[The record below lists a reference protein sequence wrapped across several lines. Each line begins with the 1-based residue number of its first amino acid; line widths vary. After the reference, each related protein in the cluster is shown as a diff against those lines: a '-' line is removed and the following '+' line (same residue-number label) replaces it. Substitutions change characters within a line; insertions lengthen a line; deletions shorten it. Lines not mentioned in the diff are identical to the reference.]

1 MSDGRA
7 RREAAPGALGR
18 VTCSSPGVSEIKA
31 TSSRNPR
38 VPGSTYRLQLNRAF
52 TLRDAFAWVDYWHAL
67 GITDLYAS
75 PLFVARAG
83 STHGYDVVDPRKLN
97 PEIGTDDDLALLHEA
112 LRSRGMG
119 LLADIVPNH
128 MCVNTND
135 NVWWND
141 VLENGPSSQYAK
153 FFDIDWRPPKS
164 ELRDKVLLPVLG
176 DQYGKVLENGELRLA
191 EAEGAFDVSYGD
203 RRFPIAPGTYALIL
217 AGVLARLRGSD
228 PPDPSGLA
236 RLESLSISSTRL
248 PPRSETEP
256 ERLLERR
263 RGKEEIKGRLQG
275 ILREHP
281 AVRQALDAEIE
292 DINGH
297 KGSPR
302 TFDRLEALLAEQA
315 YRLSFWRVA
324 AEHINYRRFFE
335 INDLAAVRI
344 EEPEVLETV
353 HAKVF
358 ELLER
363 GVVTGLRI
371 DHIDGLREPRR
382 YLDDLATR
390 TKGAYVVVEKILA
403 GDEALPADWA
413 TEGTTGY
420 EFLNSVNGILLSP
433 AGERPL
439 RAYYDEL
446 RTLLGRF
453 SDVAYESQRLILRA
467 SMSSELSV
475 LARRLDRISEQHRW
489 SRDLTIGTLQ
499 EVLAS
504 TIACFPVYRTYVA
517 AGDVEAAP
525 GDVAHVRRALAA
537 AKRRSASIS
546 ASAFDFLG
554 DVLLMRDP
562 EGLLEPERAERR
574 DFVLRFQQLT
584 GPVMAKGIEDTAFFR
599 HFPLLSLNEV
609 GGGPSRWATPVAE
622 FHATM
627 AERGRLRPAALSA
640 TQTHDTKRAEDHRTR
655 LDVLS
660 EIPLEWIATVTS
672 WREAA
677 DALKSR
683 VNGLAVP
690 DADDE
695 YYVYQTIVGACPPE
709 PMTAEAWGALSKRVE
724 EAIVKALREAKR
736 NSSWINPDPDYE
748 EATRGFVSRLLDPRG
763 SFVPML
769 AAFVGRVNGPGLMSS
784 LSQLVIKVTAPG
796 VPDFFQGTELWD
808 FSMTDPDNRR
818 PVDFAVRT
826 AILADLSR
834 RDASDRPGLLR
845 ELRENLDDGR
855 LKLLMTRT
863 LLNARRDHADL
874 FARGEY
880 RPLAVEGPRRDHVVA
895 FARSHE
901 GEVAVTVTGRLFAS
915 FGAADPWDPAAWA
928 ATTIDVPPD
937 LRGTLRDA
945 VTGVTRLVGG
955 KVALSE
961 LFESMPFAALVG
973 RRSA

>member
-1 MSDGRA
+1 
-7 RREAAPGALGR
+7 
-18 VTCSSPGVSEIKA
+18 
-31 TSSRNPR
+31 
-38 VPGSTYRLQLNRAF
+38 LQLSRDF
-52 TLRDAFAWVDYWHAL
+52 TLRDALAWVDYWHAL

-75 PLFVARAG
+75 PFFVARAG
-83 STHGYDVVDPRKLN
+83 SAHGYDVVDPRALN
-97 PEIGTDDDLALLHEA
+97 PEIGTDDELALLHEA
-112 LRSRGMG
+112 LERRGMG
-119 LLADIVPNH
+119 LVADIVPNH

-141 VLENGPSSQYAK
+141 VLENGPSSEYAK
-153 FFDIDWRPPKS
+153 FFDIDWRPPKA
-164 ELRDKVLLPVLG
+164 ELRNKVLLPVLG
-176 DQYGKVLENGELRLA
+176 EQYGKVLENGELRLA
-191 EAEGAFDVSYGD
+191 EAEGAFDVSYFD
-203 RRFPIAPGTYALIL
+203 RRFPIAPGTYPLIL
-217 AGVLARLRGSD
+217 AGVLARLRSAD
-228 PPDPSGLA
+228 SPDSQGLA
-236 RLESLSISSTRL
+236 RLESLAVSATRL
-248 PPRSETEP
+248 PARSETDP
-256 ERLLERR
+256 ARLLERR
-263 RGKEEIKGRLQG
+263 LGKEEVKGRLQS

-281 AVRQALDAEIE
+281 AVRLALDEE
-292 DINGH
+292 LVDINGH

-302 TFDRLEALLAEQA
+302 SFDRLEALLAEQA

-353 HAKVF
+353 HAKAF
-358 ELLER
+358 ELLNR
-363 GVVTGLRI
+363 GIVTGLRI

-382 YLDDLATR
+382 YLDDLAQR
-390 TKGAYVVVEKILA
+390 TGGAYVVVEKILA
-403 GDEALPADWA
+403 ADEALPADWA
-413 TEGTTGY
+413 TQGTTGY
-420 EFLNSVNGILLSP
+420 EFLNALNGILVSP

-439 RAYYDEL
+439 RALYDEL
-446 RTLLGRF
+446 RTVLGRF
-453 SDVAYESQRLILRA
+453 SDVAYESQRLILRG

-499 EVLAS
+499 EVLTS

-517 AGDVEAAP
+517 AGDAEASP

-609 GGGPSRWATPVAE
+609 GGGPSRFGISVAE

-627 AERGRLRPAALSA
+627 VERARMRPAALSA

-660 EIPLEWIATVTS
+660 EVPAEWATAVS
-672 WREAA
+672 AWRQAG

-683 VNGLAVP
+683 IHGVAVP

-695 YYVYQTIVGACPPE
+695 YYIYQTMVGACPAA
-709 PMTAEAWGALSKRVE
+709 PMSDEGWRALSKRIE
-724 EAIVKALREAKR
+724 EATVKALREAKR

-748 EATRGFVSRLLDPRG
+748 EATRGFVSRLLEPRG

-769 AAFVGRVNGPGLMSS
+769 AAFVERVKGPGLMSS
-784 LSQLVIKVTAPG
+784 LAQLAIKVTAPG

-818 PVDFAVRT
+818 PVDFATRS
-826 AILADLSR
+826 AILVELAR
-834 RDASDRPGLLR
+834 REASDREGLLR
-845 ELRENLDDGR
+845 ELRDDLDDGR
-855 LKLLMTRT
+855 LKLFMTRA
-863 LLNARRDHADL
+863 LLAARRERAEL
-874 FARGEY
+874 FATGTY
-880 RPLAVEGPRRDHVVA
+880 RPLEVEGPRRGHVVA
-895 FARSHE
+895 FARTLNDRASL
-901 GEVAVTVTGRLFAS
+901 TVTGRFFAS
-915 FGAADPWDPAAWA
+915 LGDADPGHRPWEAAAWRE
-928 ATTIDVPPD
+928 TSIDIPPE
-937 LRGTLRDA
+937 LSGPVRDA
-945 VTGVTRLVGG
+945 LTGATRVLDG
-955 KVALSE
+955 KMALSE
-961 LFESMPFAALVG
+961 LFESIPFAVLV
-973 RRSA
+973 R